1 MTAMRASRLPSL
13 WSGQE
18 PELYPEL
25 LSSCRGQHGRL
36 LHGLWHARQ
45 IAAWH
50 RAWEHKLID
59 QVATHGGGMY
69 TVPSTSEPGRWYVV
83 WHYRLA
89 PDGYLW
95 ICDCPASERGGVVCQ
110 HAFAAYL
117 WRLRETFGWRL
128 RDPLTKEERP

>member
-1 MTAMRASRLPSL
+1 MTARAMKL
-13 WSGQE
+13 WVGQE

-25 LSSCRGQHGRL
+25 LASCRGQHGRL

-59 QVATHGGGMY
+59 QVQDHGRGMY
-69 TVPSTSEPGRWYVV
+69 TVPSKTKDDAWYVV
-83 WHYRLA
+83 WRYALA
-89 PDGYLW
+89 PDGYLYV
-95 ICDCPASERGGVVCQ
+95 CSCPASENGGVVCA
-110 HAFAAYL
+110 HAFAVYL

-128 RDPLTKEERP
+128 SNPLAQETTP